1 MSYSAVLSEGL
12 VFSSLSTRTH
22 HQFIF
27 VKEMR
32 NTMQGYLGGIT
43 IIYFK
48 SIKSIYV
55 KYEQVSLTMK
65 KVFLWFL
72 SFEHLNMST

>member
-1 MSYSAVLSEGL
+1 
-12 VFSSLSTRTH
+12 
-22 HQFIF
+22 
-27 VKEMR
+27 MR

-72 SFEHLNMST
+72 SFEHLNMTT